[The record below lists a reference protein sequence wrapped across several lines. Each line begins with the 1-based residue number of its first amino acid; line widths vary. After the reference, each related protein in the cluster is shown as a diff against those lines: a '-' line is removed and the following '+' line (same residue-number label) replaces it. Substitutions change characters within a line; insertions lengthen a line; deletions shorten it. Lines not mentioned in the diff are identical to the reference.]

1 MPGPAALH
9 EYALDFWQ
17 RSLLFLD
24 ILRERGNARE
34 EMLARGV
41 SSVLNY
47 DTELV
52 MRGDTLPRPVNY
64 SHRRVIPPADV
75 EIHDRKRP
83 VVVIDPRAGQG
94 PGIGGFKA
102 ASEIGEA
109 FKAGHAVYFAGFT
122 ATPIDGQQIEDVA
135 RAHTLFIQKV
145 CELHPAALGK
155 PFVFGNCQ
163 AGWHAM
169 MAACMRP
176 DVVGPVV
183 IAGAPLSYWGG
194 VHGKNAMRYL
204 GGILGGTWLDR
215 LMSDFGN
222 GIFDAAWLV
231 VNFDN
236 LNPANTL
243 WSKQYNVWS
252 NPEQEKGRY
261 LQFERW
267 WGDFVLL
274 RGEEMQWMVDNLF
287 VGNKFSTAQ
296 IVTSD
301 GIRLDIRE
309 IKSPIVCFCSQGD
322 NITPPQQALD
332 WILDNYQ
339 SVDEIWRCGQ
349 KIFYIIDP
357 KVGHL
362 AIFVGTKVAAKD
374 HAEFINNMQLI
385 DAMPPGL
392 YEIRITEKPATQAEA
407 PTFELC
413 IEARGLD
420 DIRALGCNSVED
432 EREFAAVARVSELN
446 NAAYQTFM
454 QPWIKMMSSPQL
466 ARAVLEL
473 NPLRLSYSLM

>member
-52 MRGDTLPRPVNY
+52 MRGDTLARPVNY
-64 SHRRVIPPADV
+64 SLLRVIPPADV
-75 EIHDRKRP
+75 EIDDRKRP

-231 VNFDN
+231 ANFDN

-267 WGDFVLL
+267 WGDFVLP

-287 VGNKFSTAQ
+287 VGNKFLTAQ

-309 IKSPIVCFCSQGD
+309 IKSPIVCFCSQATTSRRHSRRLTGFSTITKAWMRFGD
-322 NITPPQQALD
+322 AARRSSTSLI
-332 WILDNYQ
+332 
-339 SVDEIWRCGQ
+339 RR
-349 KIFYIIDP
+349 
-357 KVGHL
+357 L
-362 AIFVGTKVAAKD
+362 ATW
-374 HAEFINNMQLI
+374 
-385 DAMPPGL
+385 PSSS
-392 YEIRITEKPATQAEA
+392 A
-407 PTFELC
+407 P
-413 IEARGLD
+413 R
-420 DIRALGCNSVED
+420 
-432 EREFAAVARVSELN
+432 
-446 NAAYQTFM
+446 
-454 QPWIKMMSSPQL
+454 
-466 ARAVLEL
+466 
-473 NPLRLSYSLM
+473 

>member
-52 MRGDTLPRPVNY
+52 MRGDTLARPVNY
-64 SHRRVIPPADV
+64 SLLRVIPPADV
-75 EIHDRKRP
+75 EIDDRKRP

-204 GGILGGTWLDR
+204 GGILGGT
-215 LMSDFGN
+215 
-222 GIFDAAWLV
+222 
-231 VNFDN
+231 
-236 LNPANTL
+236 
-243 WSKQYNVWS
+243 
-252 NPEQEKGRY
+252 
-261 LQFERW
+261 
-267 WGDFVLL
+267 
-274 RGEEMQWMVDNLF
+274 
-287 VGNKFSTAQ
+287 
-296 IVTSD
+296 
-301 GIRLDIRE
+301 
-309 IKSPIVCFCSQGD
+309 
-322 NITPPQQALD
+322 
-332 WILDNYQ
+332 
-339 SVDEIWRCGQ
+339 
-349 KIFYIIDP
+349 
-357 KVGHL
+357 
-362 AIFVGTKVAAKD
+362 
-374 HAEFINNMQLI
+374 
-385 DAMPPGL
+385 
-392 YEIRITEKPATQAEA
+392 
-407 PTFELC
+407 
-413 IEARGLD
+413 
-420 DIRALGCNSVED
+420 
-432 EREFAAVARVSELN
+432 
-446 NAAYQTFM
+446 
-454 QPWIKMMSSPQL
+454 
-466 ARAVLEL
+466 
-473 NPLRLSYSLM
+473 